1 MLALDAAFV
10 ASSNYDLRQ
19 KFNKYLNDEE
29 LFANSSFIDHLEMKY
44 KDHLPQYRAIMLK
57 KRQWEQ
63 SSCYSFYQF
72 EEAERHFKRND
83 EKAPAS
89 VNKVSF
95 SKIRNARSVT
105 ECHLQPI

>member
-10 ASSNYDLRQ
+10 ANSHYDLQHR
-19 KFNKYLNDEE
+19 FYKYLNDEE

-72 EEAERHFKRND
+72 EEAERYFKRND
-83 EKAPAS
+83 KKALAS
-89 VNKVSF
+89 VKKV
-95 SKIRNARSVT
+95 
-105 ECHLQPI
+105 